1 MIPLLICYPSI
12 WVHWGEH
19 VHAWRMTA
27 VQCTDVIKCSSSCRQ
42 AQIVLLWL
50 GVTEKPWLW
59 ERCLYLSCLS
69 KRWGLGRRRTN
80 TKITNSRTSSKC
92 EKETFSFAIP
102 RFVRKALCSLVLSLV
117 GKPSV
122 WCLPAFSAVLIIC
135 WVFFC
140 SCRFGE
146 KEPVGHPMSTG
157 SSKSQVSR
165 DSLSP
170 QRLRTSIIY
179 HWEDWHK
186 HLSPQ

>member
-12 WVHWGEH
+12 WVHWGKH

-59 ERCLYLSCLS
+59 ESCLYLSCLS

-122 WCLPAFSAVLIIC
+122 WCLPAFSAALIIC
-135 WVFFC
+135 WVFFLQLQVWGKRAC
-140 SCRFGE
+140 GASYEHRFQQISG
-146 KEPVGHPMSTG
+146 
-157 SSKSQVSR
+157 Q
-165 DSLSP
+165 
-170 QRLRTSIIY
+170 QRFS
-179 HWEDWHK
+179 
-186 HLSPQ
+186 